1 MVVRPK
7 GLVFDIK
14 RYAIHDGPGI
24 RTTVFLK
31 GCPLEC
37 PWCHNPEG
45 VATGPQIVWRAERC
59 LGCRQCEKTC
69 PNAAIS
75 FARDQLCLDKT
86 LCETCGRCVAVCY
99 PHALE
104 LIGREMTV
112 AQVMQE
118 VEKDIVF
125 YDESG
130 GGVTFSGGEPLMQ
143 PDFLLAA
150 LQACRRHNIHT
161 ALDTSGYGDA
171 GTLMRISDDVDL
183 FLWDL
188 KIMDEGRHKDLTGVS
203 NRLILENLKMLS
215 YNGKPVVIR
224 FSLIPGINDDDENL
238 GKLGEFTSGLE
249 NVTRIDILPYHR
261 AWVDKYK
268 RLHGTEE
275 PFENRP
281 PSEEALRAAGDR
293 LVGLGL
299 RTHIGG

>member
-1 MVVRPK
+1 MVQPK

-45 VATGPQIVWRAERC
+45 VATGRQMIWRAERC
-59 LGCRQCEKTC
+59 LGCRHCEQAC
-69 PNAAIS
+69 PTGAIS
-75 FARDQLCLDKT
+75 FARDGLRLDRALCD
-86 LCETCGRCVAVCY
+86 TCGKCVAVCY

-118 VEKDIVF
+118 VEKDIVV
-125 YDESG
+125 YDQSG

-150 LQACRRHNIHT
+150 LQACRRHSIHT
-161 ALDTSGYGDA
+161 AVDTSGYGDTA
-171 GTLMRISDDVDL
+171 TLMRIAGDVDL

-188 KIMDEGRHKDLTGVS
+188 KIMDEERHRDLTGVPNS
-203 NRLILENLKMLS
+203 RILENLQKLS
-215 YNGKPVVIR
+215 RNGKPVVVRIT
-224 FSLIPGINDDDENL
+224 LIPGINDDDENL
-238 GKLGEFTSGLE
+238 SRLGEFTSGLE

-268 RLHGTEE
+268 RLHGTAE
-275 PFENRP
+275 PFDGRP
-281 PSEEALRAAGDR
+281 PSGEALRAAGDR
-293 LVGLGL
+293 LAGLGL
-299 RTHIGG
+299 KTHIGG

>member
-1 MVVRPK
+1 MSVQPK
-7 GLVFDIK
+7 GLIFDIK

-45 VATGPQIVWRAERC
+45 VAAGRQVIWRAERC
-59 LGCRQCEKTC
+59 LGCRECRKAC
-69 PNAAIS
+69 PNGAIS
-75 FARDQLCLDKT
+75 FDQGGLCLNKN
-86 LCETCGRCVAVCY
+86 LCDTCGRCVTVCY

-104 LIGREMTV
+104 MIGREATV
-112 AQVMQE
+112 TEVMQE

-150 LQACRRHNIHT
+150 LQACRRDNIHT
-161 ALDTSGYGDA
+161 AVDTSGYGDPA
-171 GTLMRISDDVDL
+171 GLVRIADEVDL

-188 KIMDEGRHKDLTGVS
+188 KIMDEGKHRDLTGVS
-203 NRLILENLKMLS
+203 NGPILENLQMLS
-215 YNGKPVVIR
+215 HNGKPTVVR

-238 GKLGEFTSGLE
+238 RRLGEFTSTLR
-249 NVTRIDILPYHR
+249 NVIRIDILPYHR
-261 AWVDKYK
+261 AWVDKYR
-268 RLHGTEE
+268 RLGRTGD
-275 PFENRP
+275 PFGNRP
-281 PSEEALRAAGDR
+281 PSEEVLRAAGDR
-293 LVGLGL
+293 LAGLGL